1 VDASEAPVRSSREVE
16 IAAPPEVVWDV
27 LTRFEEWPQ
36 WNPEVKSMSI
46 DGPAAPGTE
55 FRWKSGPGTIV
66 STLEQVDP
74 PGYIRWRGRTMSIKA
89 MHEWR
94 LEPRDGGTHVET
106 EESFSGLL
114 ARLFGGQLQKT
125 LDKSLDEG
133 LEHLKGEAERRAGAA
148 PAVR

>member
-1 VDASEAPVRSSREVE
+1 
-16 IAAPPEVVWDV
+16 
-27 LTRFEEWPQ
+27 
-36 WNPEVKSMSI
+36 
-46 DGPAAPGTE
+46 
-55 FRWKSGPGTIV
+55 
-66 STLEQVDP
+66 
-74 PGYIRWRGRTMSIKA
+74 MSIKA

-114 ARLFGGQLQKT
+114 ARLFRGQLQKT

-133 LEHLKGEAERRAGAA
+133 LELKGEAERRAGAA